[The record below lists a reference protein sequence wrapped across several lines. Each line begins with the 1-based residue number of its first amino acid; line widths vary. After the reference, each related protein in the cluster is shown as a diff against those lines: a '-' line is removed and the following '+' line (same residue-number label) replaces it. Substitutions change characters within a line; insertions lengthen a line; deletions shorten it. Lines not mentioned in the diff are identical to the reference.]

1 MKISFH
7 GAARE
12 VTGSCM
18 LVETNKT
25 KFLVDCGMFQGTR
38 FAREENF
45 EPWAFNPKE
54 IDFLILTHA
63 HVDHCGRLPSLARD
77 GFKGKIYSTPA
88 TRDLSEIIMLDSAK
102 VIKEEVQRHG
112 GPVLFKEGDVFSVMQ
127 QFWGIEYGVKQKLSD
142 DVTVRFR
149 DAGHILG
156 SASIEVWAKEGI
168 KTKKIVFSG
177 DLGNPPAPI
186 VRDTEFIDGA
196 DFVVIESTYGG
207 RIHEPSEM
215 RSNLLKQ
222 AVMES
227 IGKGGVLMIPIFA
240 LERTQE
246 VLYELNQ
253 LSESRQ
259 IPKVPIFLDSPLAI
273 NALDIYRRYTKL
285 FGDESRKRI
294 ESGDDIF
301 KFEGLELAKTSEQS
315 KKINHVSPPKVI
327 LAGSGMSNGG
337 RILYHL
343 KLYLPGAK
351 NQMLI
356 ISYQSEGSLG
366 RQLRDGAKKVMI
378 DGEPIGVKAK
388 ITAIGSYSSHA
399 DQPKLLHWLKS
410 IASPSPKTVFIEH
423 GEEKSILMLEDGIK
437 QKLGL
442 NTVIPEKNKIYE
454 I

>member
-7 GAARE
+7 GAAGE

-18 LVETNKT
+18 LVQTAKT
-25 KFLVDCGMFQGTR
+25 KFIVDCGMFQGSR

-45 EPWAFNPKE
+45 EPWAFNPQS
-54 IDFLILTHA
+54 IDFILLTHA
-63 HVDHCGRLPSLARD
+63 HVDHCGRLPVLCRD

-88 TRDLSEIIMLDSAK
+88 TRDLAEIILLDSAK
-102 VIKEEVQRHG
+102 VIKEEVLRHG
-112 GPVLFKEGDVFSVMQ
+112 GPTLFKERDVFQAMN
-127 QFWGIEYGVKQKLSD
+127 QFWGIEYGAKQKLAS
-142 DVTVRFR
+142 DVTIRFR

-156 SASIEVWAKEGI
+156 SAIIEVWIKEGL
-168 KTKKIVFSG
+168 KTKKLVFSG

-196 DFVVIESTYGG
+196 DFVVMESTYGG

-215 RSNLLKQ
+215 RIDLLKR
-222 AVMES
+222 AVLDS
-227 IGKGGVLMIPIFA
+227 IGKGGVLMIPSFA

-246 VLYELNQ
+246 LLYELNR

-259 IPKVPIFLDSPLAI
+259 IPKVPIFIDSPLAI
-273 NALDIYRRYTKL
+273 NALDIYRHYSHL
-285 FGDESRKRI
+285 FDEESQKRI
-294 ESGDDIF
+294 KSGDDIF
-301 KFEGLELAKTSEQS
+301 KFGGLELAKTSEQS

-351 NQMLI
+351 NHMLI

-388 ITAIGSYSSHA
+388 VTAIGSYSSHA
-399 DQPKLLHWLKS
+399 DQPKLLHWLKQFS
-410 IASPSPKTVFIEH
+410 KPQPQKVFVSH
-423 GEEKSILMLEDGIK
+423 GEPKSSLMLADGIK
-437 QKLGL
+437 QKLDL
-442 NTVIPEKNKIYE
+442 DPTVVEKNIIYE

>member
-7 GAARE
+7 GAAGE

-18 LVETNKT
+18 LVQTAKT
-25 KFLVDCGMFQGTR
+25 KFIVDCGMFQGSR
-38 FAREENF
+38 FARDENF
-45 EPWAFNPKE
+45 EPWAFDPKL
-54 IDFLILTHA
+54 IDFALLTHA
-63 HVDHCGRLPSLARD
+63 HVDHCGRLPVLCRD
-77 GFKGKIYSTPA
+77 GFRVKIYSTPA
-88 TRDLSEIIMLDSAK
+88 TRDLAEIILLDSAK
-102 VIKEEVQRHG
+102 VIKEEVLRHG
-112 GPVLFKEGDVFSVMQ
+112 GLTLFKEKDVFQAMN
-127 QFWGIEYGVKQKLSD
+127 QFWGIEYGVKQKLASD
-142 DVTVRFR
+142 VSVRFR

-156 SASIEVWAKEGI
+156 SAIIEVWVKDGL
-168 KTKKIVFSG
+168 KTKKLVFSG
-177 DLGNPPAPI
+177 DLGNPPAPVI
-186 VRDTEFIDGA
+186 RDTEFIDGA

-215 RSNLLKQ
+215 RIDLLKR
-222 AVMES
+222 AILDS
-227 IGKGGVLMIPIFA
+227 IGKGGVLMIPSFA

-246 VLYELNQ
+246 LLYELNR

-273 NALDIYRRYTKL
+273 NALDIYRRYGHL
-285 FGDESRKRI
+285 FDDESKKRI

-315 KKINHVSPPKVI
+315 KKINHVPAPKVI

-351 NQMLI
+351 NHMLI

-366 RQLRDGAKKVMI
+366 RQLRDGAKKVTI

-388 ITAIGSYSSHA
+388 VTAIGSYSSHA
-399 DQPKLLHWLKS
+399 DQPKLLHWLKQFH
-410 IASPSPKTVFIEH
+410 KTRPQKVFVSH
-423 GEEKSILMLEDGIK
+423 GEPKSSLMLADGIR
-437 QKLGL
+437 QKLDL
-442 NTVIPEKNKIYE
+442 EPAVVEKNTIYE